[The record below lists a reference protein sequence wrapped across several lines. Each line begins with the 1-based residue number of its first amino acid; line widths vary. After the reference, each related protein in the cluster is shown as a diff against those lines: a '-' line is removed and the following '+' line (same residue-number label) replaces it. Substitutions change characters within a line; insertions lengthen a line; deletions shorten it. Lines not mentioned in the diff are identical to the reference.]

1 MTSLSLRNLTK
12 RYDTATIVN
21 AVSLDVEPGQLVS
34 LLGPSGCGKTTILRM
49 IAGLLEPTGGQIL
62 FGDEDVTTRPANRR
76 NVGLVFQSYALFPH
90 MTVFENVAFG
100 LRRQGIKGAD
110 LKTRVGEAL
119 DQVRLAALADR
130 FPRQLSGG
138 QQQRVALAR
147 SVAPR
152 PAILLFDEPLSN
164 LDAQLREEMQIEIK
178 RLQAELKLTSLFVTH
193 DQHEAMS
200 LSDRICLMSGGN
212 IQQFATP
219 EEVYFN
225 PANGFV
231 SGFVG
236 SPTKLS
242 GVLCDGAV
250 ELAPGLH
257 LPSSRATQGAG
268 SRVRVTLRQEDLAL
282 APEGQAQGLPGKIV
296 LRIFEGA
303 SVQYIVA
310 LTGGPE
316 VMVRVPSRGNQADLP
331 TDTGVVL
338 TIPADRVFVAPEEGA
353 A

>member
-147 SVAPR
+147 STNRCPTSTRSCA
-152 PAILLFDEPLSN
+152 
-164 LDAQLREEMQIEIK
+164 K
-178 RLQAELKLTSLFVTH
+178 RCRS
-193 DQHEAMS
+193 
-200 LSDRICLMSGGN
+200 R
-212 IQQFATP
+212 
-219 EEVYFN
+219 
-225 PANGFV
+225 
-231 SGFVG
+231 
-236 SPTKLS
+236 
-242 GVLCDGAV
+242 
-250 ELAPGLH
+250 
-257 LPSSRATQGAG
+257 SSACKR
-268 SRVRVTLRQEDLAL
+268 S
-282 APEGQAQGLPGKIV
+282 
-296 LRIFEGA
+296 
-303 SVQYIVA
+303 
-310 LTGGPE
+310 
-316 VMVRVPSRGNQADLP
+316 
-331 TDTGVVL
+331 
-338 TIPADRVFVAPEEGA
+338 
-353 A
+353 

>member
-1 MTSLSLRNLTK
+1 MTSLSLRSLTK

-21 AVSLDVEPGQLVS
+21 AVSLDVEQGQLVS

-49 IAGLLEPTGGQIL
+49 IAGLLDPTGGQIL
-62 FGDEDVTTRPANRR
+62 FGDEDVTELPANRR

-100 LRRQGIKGAD
+100 LRRQGVKGQE

-119 DQVRLAALADR
+119 EQVRLGALAER

-178 RLQAELKLTSLFVTH
+178 RLQSELKLTSLFVTH

-219 EEVYFN
+219 EEVYFS

-236 SPTKLS
+236 SPNKLT
-242 GVLCDGAV
+242 GVLRDGAV
-250 ELAPGLH
+250 ELAPGLL
-257 LPSSRATQGAG
+257 LPSSRAASTGG
-268 SRVRVTLRQEDLAL
+268 GRVRVTLRQEDLVL
-282 APEGQAQGLPGKIV
+282 APQGPGLPGTITM
-296 LRIFEGA
+296 RIFEGA
-303 SVQYIVA
+303 SVQYIVT
-310 LTGGPE
+310 LDKGPE
-316 VMVRVPSRGNQADLP
+316 VMVRVSSRGAQADLEKG
-331 TDTGVVL
+331 TAVAVS
-338 TIPADRVFVAPEEGA
+338 IPADRVFVSAEESA